1 MPQETRSL
9 RPEKSVINDRAEGAR
24 SSSMT
29 HLKRWL
35 TAMIA
40 IPILI
45 YIIGVGPLRL
55 FQLLLLIAS
64 CISLHEFFS
73 LASPKMP
80 WIPRALAF
88 ALCALFLAALSQG
101 GLWLAFAMLSFAVMV
116 GMSFYLFSDPGR
128 RKEVVEGTGAVALGF
143 VYIGLPLCLLV
154 LIRQAPR
161 GNEWIFFLLT
171 VIFLGDTGAF
181 YCGRLLGRH
190 KLYVSVSPGKTWEG
204 AVGGFAISVVGGV
217 VFSLIFSLHDDL
229 WIIGGLSGGLS
240 IAGQVG
246 DLVESM
252 IKRNSGVK
260 DSGKILPGHG
270 GFLDRVDALL
280 FAIPVCYA
288 FVMALEF

>member
-1 MPQETRSL
+1 
-9 RPEKSVINDRAEGAR
+9 
-24 SSSMT
+24 
-29 HLKRWL
+29 
-35 TAMIA
+35 MIA

-64 CISLHEFFS
+64 CISLHEFFNLS
-73 LASPKMP
+73 SPKLP

-88 ALCALFLAALSQG
+88 ALCALFLAGLSQG
-101 GLWLAFAMLSFAVMV
+101 GLWLAFAMVCFTVMIALTVYLLSDQAKRKAVV
-116 GMSFYLFSDPGR
+116 DD
-128 RKEVVEGTGAVALGF
+128 TGKVALGF
-143 VYIGLPLCLLV
+143 LYIGLPLCLLV

-204 AVGGFAISVVGGV
+204 AVGGFLSSVAGGV
-217 VFSLIFSLHDDL
+217 FFSQIFSLHDDL
-229 WIIGGLSGGLS
+229 WIIGALSGGLS

-252 IKRNSGVK
+252 IKRNYGVK

-288 FVMALEF
+288 FVMW